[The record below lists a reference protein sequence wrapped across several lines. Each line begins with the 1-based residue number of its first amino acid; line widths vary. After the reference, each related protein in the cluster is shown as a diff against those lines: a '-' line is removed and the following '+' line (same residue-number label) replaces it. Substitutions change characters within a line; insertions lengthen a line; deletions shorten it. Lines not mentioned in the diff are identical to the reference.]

1 MKTYKTPL
9 PTLGGKRHL
18 IETLNDVFDY
28 ISDGYNLTLFA
39 DMFTG
44 SGTCIVNNRLEHLP
58 QIGVDTDLGM
68 ISYLQCLQDEAKL
81 EELVDKILV
90 LEKEVLQTKLCMEY
104 LDHLDYKE
112 EDIVQRGAI
121 TFLKA
126 HYSRAADRQNFT
138 ESRLPKGISI
148 NLLESLFTWSSRL
161 ENVEFIHNDFLSVF
175 IELDQRDG
183 VLFYMDPPY
192 IRGNVPKPTTGYSN
206 PFDITDH
213 QKLVQ
218 AAIQSKNAIVI
229 SGYRNS
235 IYTQLEENGF
245 YRYHL
250 REVNVF
256 SSSKGMREQEYI
268 WSNVEIPFL
277 D

>member
-1 MKTYKTPL
+1 MIYQSPI
-9 PTLGGKRHL
+9 PTLGGKRKL
-18 IETLNDVFDY
+18 MSELNEVFDY
-28 ISDGYNLTLFA
+28 ITDCRNISLFA

-90 LEKEVLQTKLCMEY
+90 LEKEVLQKKLCLEY

-126 HYSRAADRQNFT
+126 HYSRASDRQTFI
-138 ESRLPKGISI
+138 ESRLPKGVSI

-175 IELDQRDG
+175 TELDQRAG

-192 IRGNVPKPTTGYSN
+192 VRGDNPKPTTGYTD
-206 PFDITDH
+206 PFGIADH
-213 QKLVQ
+213 QRLVQ
-218 AAIQSKNAIVI
+218 AAIKSKNAIVI

-235 IYTQLEENGF
+235 IYTQLEEKGF
-245 YRYHL
+245 YRYYL

>member
-1 MKTYKTPL
+1 MIYQSPI
-9 PTLGGKRHL
+9 PTLGGKRKL
-18 IETLNDVFDY
+18 MNELNEVFEY
-28 ISDGYNLTLFA
+28 ITDCRSISLFA

-44 SGTCIVNNRLEHLP
+44 SGTCIVNNSLEHLP
-58 QIGVDTDLGM
+58 KIGVDKDLGM
-68 ISYLQCLQDEAKL
+68 ISFLECLKTESTVEDL
-81 EELVDKILV
+81 IDKILII
-90 LEKEVLQTKLCMEY
+90 EKGIFDKATFYENNF
-104 LDHLDYKE
+104 DINN
-112 EDIVQRGAI
+112 EDRDVTDRGAI

-138 ESRLPKGISI
+138 DSRLPKGISI

-175 IELDQRDG
+175 TKLDQRDG

-192 IRGNVPKPTTGYSN
+192 IRGNVPKPTAGYSN

-213 QKLVQ
+213 HRLVQ

-245 YRYHL
+245 YRYYL

>member
-1 MKTYKTPL
+1 MIYQSPI
-9 PTLGGKRHL
+9 PTLGGKRKL
-18 IETLNDVFDY
+18 MNELNEVFEY
-28 ISDGYNLTLFA
+28 ITDCRSISLFA

-44 SGTCIVNNRLEHLP
+44 SGSCVVNNSLEHLP
-58 QIGVDTDLGM
+58 KIGVDKDLGM
-68 ISYLQCLQDEAKL
+68 ISFLECLKTESTVEDL
-81 EELVDKILV
+81 IDKILIF
-90 LEKEVLQTKLCMEY
+90 EKGIFDKTTFYEDDFDRNYRVRGIIEV
-104 LDHLDYKE
+104 
-112 EDIVQRGAI
+112 GAI

-126 HYSRAADRQNFT
+126 HYSRAADRQNFI

-175 IELDQRDG
+175 TKLDKRDG

-192 IRGNVPKPTTGYSN
+192 IRGNAPKPTTGYNN

-213 QKLVQ
+213 HRLVQ

-245 YRYHL
+245 YRYYL

>member
-1 MKTYKTPL
+1 MIYQSPI
-9 PTLGGKRHL
+9 PTLGGKRKL
-18 IETLNDVFDY
+18 MNELNEVFEY
-28 ISDGYNLTLFA
+28 ITDCRSISLFA

-44 SGTCIVNNRLEHLP
+44 SGTCIVNNSLEHLP
-58 QIGVDTDLGM
+58 KIGVDKDLGM
-68 ISYLQCLQDEAKL
+68 ISFLECLKTESTVEDL
-81 EELVDKILV
+81 IDKILIFEQGIFDTATFS
-90 LEKEVLQTKLCMEY
+90 EKNFDRNYRVRDIIEV
-104 LDHLDYKE
+104 
-112 EDIVQRGAI
+112 GAI

-126 HYSRAADRQNFT
+126 HYSRAADRQNFI

-175 IELDQRDG
+175 TKFDLRDG

-235 IYTQLEENGF
+235 IYKQLEENGF
-245 YRYHL
+245 YRYYL

>member
-1 MKTYKTPL
+1 MIYQSPI
-9 PTLGGKRHL
+9 PTLGGKRKL
-18 IETLNDVFDY
+18 MSELNEVFDY
-28 ISDGYNLTLFA
+28 ITDCRNISLFA

-90 LEKEVLQTKLCMEY
+90 LEKEVLQKKLCLEY

-126 HYSRAADRQNFT
+126 HYSRASDRQTFI
-138 ESRLPKGISI
+138 ESRLPKGVSI
-148 NLLESLFTWSSRL
+148 NLLGSLFTWSSRL

-175 IELDQRDG
+175 TELDQRSG

-192 IRGNVPKPTTGYSN
+192 VRGDNPKPTTGYTD
-206 PFDITDH
+206 PFGIADH
-213 QKLVQ
+213 QRLVQ
-218 AAIQSKNAIVI
+218 AAIKSKNAIVI

-250 REVNVF
+250 REVNVY

>member
-1 MKTYKTPL
+1 MIHQSPI
-9 PTLGGKRHL
+9 PTLGGKRKL
-18 IETLNDVFDY
+18 MNEINEVFEY
-28 ISDGYNLTLFA
+28 ITVCRNISLFA

-44 SGTCIVNNRLEHLP
+44 SGTCVVDNTLEHLP
-58 QIGVDTDLGM
+58 KIGVDKDLGM
-68 ISYLQCLQDEAKL
+68 ISFLECLKTESTVEDL
-81 EELVDKILV
+81 IDKILIFD
-90 LEKEVLQTKLCMEY
+90 EKIFDKATFYDNDSDKKY
-104 LDHLDYKE
+104 
-112 EDIVQRGAI
+112 EDRDVTDRGAI

-126 HYSRAADRQNFT
+126 HYSRASDRQNFT

-148 NLLESLFTWSSRL
+148 NLLESLFNWSPRL
-161 ENVEFIHNDFLSVF
+161 DNVEFIHSDFLSVF
-175 IELDQRDG
+175 TELDQRND

-192 IRGNVPKPTTGYSN
+192 VRGNNPKPTTGYTD
-206 PFDITDH
+206 PFDIADH
-213 QKLVQ
+213 QRLVH

-250 REVNVF
+250 REVNVY

>member
-1 MKTYKTPL
+1 MIYQSPI
-9 PTLGGKRHL
+9 PTLGGKRKL
-18 IETLNDVFDY
+18 MNELNEVFEY
-28 ISDGYNLTLFA
+28 ITDCRSISLFA

-44 SGTCIVNNRLEHLP
+44 SGTCIVNNSLEHLP
-58 QIGVDTDLGM
+58 KIGVDKDLGM
-68 ISYLQCLQDEAKL
+68 ISFLECLKTESTVEDL
-81 EELVDKILV
+81 IDKILIFD
-90 LEKEVLQTKLCMEY
+90 EIIYDKTIFYDNDSDMNYKDRDIIEV
-104 LDHLDYKE
+104 
-112 EDIVQRGAI
+112 GAI

-175 IELDQRDG
+175 TELDQRDG

-192 IRGNVPKPTTGYSN
+192 IRGNAPKPTTGYNN